1 MKNLFAAAMIAA
13 VGASASASVLY
24 STSFESPFVVG
35 ALPGQQGWATSAA
48 GASTLFGVNATAGFA
63 RTGSQFVAFNSANMS
78 SAGSRW
84 SWIDQPVTGLAGS
97 GQATI
102 RASAYVAVLNNTTA
116 AVGRETAAGLDL
128 YDDTGAVRIG
138 AVRIRNTGQVDFIN
152 SANQVAS
159 LGPGAVVA
167 NAYNKVEVS
176 ANFDTQSV
184 EYRINGILI
193 TGFAAGFTS
202 FTATGFGDA
211 DLYAVRLQTATT
223 NSGGHTTLYDDL
235 LIERIPAPGAI
246 GVLGLAGLV
255 AARRRRA

>member
-1 MKNLFAAAMIAA
+1 MKNVIAAAMIAA

-24 STSFESPFVVG
+24 STSFENPFVVG
-35 ALPGQQGWATSAA
+35 ALPGQQGWAPSGA
-48 GASTLFGVNATAGFA
+48 GASGLFGVNATPGFA

-84 SWIDQPVTGLAGS
+84 SWIDNTQTGLAGS
-97 GQATI
+97 GQAII
-102 RASAYVAVLNNTTA
+102 RASAHVAVLNNATA

-128 YDDTGAVRIG
+128 YDDSGFNRIG

-152 SANQVAS
+152 GLNQVAS
-159 LGPGAVVA
+159 LGPGAVTA

-176 ANFDTQSV
+176 ANFDTQTV

-193 TGFAAGFTS
+193 TGFAAGFLN
-202 FTATGFGDA
+202 FTGTGFGDA
-211 DLYAVRLQTATT
+211 DLYAVRINTATT
-223 NSGGHTTLYDDL
+223 NSGGHTALYDDL
-235 LIERIPAPGAI
+235 LIERIPAPGAVS
-246 GVLGLAGLV
+246 VLGLAGLV